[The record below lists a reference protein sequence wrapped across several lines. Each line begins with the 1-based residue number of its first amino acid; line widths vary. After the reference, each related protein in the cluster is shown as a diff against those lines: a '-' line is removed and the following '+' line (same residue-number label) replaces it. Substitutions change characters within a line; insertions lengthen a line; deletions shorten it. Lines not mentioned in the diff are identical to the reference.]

1 MKRLKCVIMRGGTS
15 KGVFFHEKELPQD
28 REERTKTLLRV
39 IGSPDKRQ
47 IDGLGGADI
56 LTSKVVIVGPP
67 SRSDA
72 NLDYIFGQ
80 VGITEPTIDFG
91 TLCGNLSAAVGPFAI
106 DEGLVR
112 ATGDTTLVRIFCPSV
127 NRYLQAEIPTQD
139 GKTCYE
145 GSCSIAGVPGTASR
159 ITLDFSDTAGLL
171 TGKFLPT
178 GNVRDKINL
187 AGYGQVDIT
196 VVDAGTVVAFVKARD
211 LELTGTESPE
221 ELENNRPLIQ
231 SLENLRIKVAEWI
244 GMAGKSALMP
254 MVALVN
260 PPLDYRNF
268 ATGEVVRANDINLIC
283 RVYAAGMMHKAYP
296 GTGAVATGAAALLQ
310 GGVVNECLTGSS
322 DLQDTLILGHFSG
335 RLPVEVAG
343 NAGKNGF
350 ELSKASIY
358 SSARRIMEGSVYI

>member
-28 REERTKTLLRV
+28 NEERTKILLRV

-56 LTSKVVIVGPP
+56 LTSKVVIIGPP

-80 VGITEPTIDFG
+80 VGIIEPTIDFG

-112 ATGDTTLVRIFCPSV
+112 ATGDMTLVRFFCPSV
-127 NRYLQAEIPTQD
+127 NRYLQAEIPTQN
-139 GKTCYE
+139 GTTCYE
-145 GSCSIAGVPGTASR
+145 GSCSIAGVPGSASR

-171 TGKFLPT
+171 TGSFLPT
-178 GNVRDKINL
+178 GKVRDKVSL
-187 AGYGQVDIT
+187 SEYGQVDIT
-196 VVDAGTVVAFVKARD
+196 VVDAGTVVAFVKAC
-211 LELTGTESPE
+211 EFKLTGTESPE
-221 ELENNRPLIQ
+221 DLENDRLLIQ
-231 SLENLRIKVAEWI
+231 SLENLRITVAEWI
-244 GMAGKSALMP
+244 GMAGKSPLMP

-260 PPLDYRNF
+260 PPLDYQNF
-268 ATGEVVRANDINLIC
+268 VTGETVKANDISLIS

-296 GTGAVATGAAALLQ
+296 GTGAVATGAAALLE
-310 GGVVNECLTGSS
+310 GGVVNECLTESN
-322 DLQDTLILGHFSG
+322 DLQETLIIGHFSG
-335 RLPVEVAG
+335 QLPVEVAG
-343 NAGKNGF
+343 NVAKNGF
-350 ELSKASIY
+350 ELSKACIY
-358 SSARRIMEGSVYI
+358 SSARRIMEGFVHV

>member
-28 REERTKTLLRV
+28 NEERTKVLLRV

-56 LTSKVVIVGPP
+56 LTSKVVIIGPP

-106 DEGLVR
+106 DEGLAR
-112 ATGDTTLVRIFCPSV
+112 STGDMTRVRIFCPSV

-145 GSCSIAGVPGTASR
+145 GSCSIAGVPGSASR
-159 ITLDFSDTAGLL
+159 ISLDFSDTAGLL
-171 TGKFLPT
+171 TGSFLPT
-178 GNVRDKINL
+178 GKVRDKISVSE
-187 AGYGQVDIT
+187 YGKVDIT
-196 VVDAGTVVAFVKARD
+196 VVDAGTVVAFVKAS
-211 LELTGTESPE
+211 ELNLMGTESPE

-231 SLENLRIKVAEWI
+231 SLENLRITVADRI
-244 GMAGKSALMP
+244 GMAGKSPLMP

-260 PPLDYRNF
+260 PPLDYQNF
-268 ATGEVVRANDINLIC
+268 LTGETVKANDISLIS

-296 GTGAVATGAAALLQ
+296 GTGAVATAAAALLE
-310 GGVVNECLTGSS
+310 GGVVKECLTGSNI
-322 DLQDTLILGHFSG
+322 LHETLIIGHFSG
-335 RLPVEVAG
+335 QLPVEVSG
-343 NAGKNGF
+343 NEGKNGF
-350 ELSKASIY
+350 ELKKARIY
-358 SSARRIMEGSVYI
+358 STARRIMEGFVYL